1 MTINDNSTKSINAAI
16 IDLQNQIKQL
26 QHKIGILSKNQ
37 LKEDDIEFP
46 GKVEYADEA
55 GKAKEADHAKTAD
68 TAKYTSE
75 TENAIHAG
83 YADNATKATQDGSG
97 NVITD
102 TYATKTALSSGLAGK
117 SDTGH
122 THTKSQITDF
132 DHTHD
137 NRYYTESEVDTKLS
151 GKADKS
157 HTHTK
162 SEITDFP
169 TSLPANGGTADNAT
183 KATQDGSGNV
193 ITDTYATKT
202 ELTSGLSGKAN
213 TSHNHSAADITSGT
227 LAVERGGTGQ
237 TTQADINKAI
247 VGELPEGDSVV
258 TDGTMFVSSWAS
270 DNGFADTNATNV
282 PYKRKFS
289 RVWEYI
295 KGKISSVLGIT
306 NNKHII
312 QGETVDTNTYEDA
325 NPKLVFINSDGSQNA
340 SLTFTDYDAVQ
351 APASVTLNGNQ
362 GGEYFIA
369 PNIKA
374 TGKFYGSLDG
384 TADKATKA
392 TQDGSGNVIT
402 DTYATKTELTSGL
415 SGKADKSHTHTKSEI
430 TDFPT
435 SLPAKAYQIFGTQ
448 KVGWVKLGTLTSNP
462 SESIVISVRSGTG
475 FNGEAIQNSQFRIM
489 IKNGNHAVESAE
501 RAFGVTVEKTE
512 ASYSVR
518 VKVIAFSNNVCDVWV
533 YMPWH
538 YYAGNYSI
546 DGLYLEWVHSGEY
559 QSSEPSG
566 EEQSLLYRTILN
578 SEDTQTITGAK
589 TFTNDITAPNITS
602 LEQRVAALESLEQRV
617 AALESKI

>member
-75 TENAIHAG
+75 TENAVHAG
-83 YADNATKATQDGSG
+83 Y
-97 NVITD
+97 
-102 TYATKTALSSGLAGK
+102 
-117 SDTGH
+117 
-122 THTKSQITDF
+122 
-132 DHTHD
+132 
-137 NRYYTESEVDTKLS
+137 
-151 GKADKS
+151 
-157 HTHTK
+157 
-162 SEITDFP
+162 
-169 TSLPANGGTADNAT
+169 ADNAT

-237 TTQADINKAI
+237 TTQTDINKAI
-247 VGELPEGDSVV
+247 IGELPEGNDVV

-312 QGETVDTNTYEDA
+312 KGETVDTNTYEDT

-340 SLTFTDYDAVQ
+340 SLTFTDHDSVQ
-351 APASVTLNGNQ
+351 TPASVTLNGNQ

-384 TADKATKA
+384 TADKASYGTFGLLGGA
-392 TQDGSGNVIT
+392 EQASSINLEDLLNNELCSNQSG
-402 DTYATKTELTSGL
+402 GL
-415 SGKADKSHTHTKSEI
+415 SGGSI
-430 TDFPT
+430 YV
-435 SLPAKAYQIFGTQ
+435 LPGQEAKNLGVPCGLWYNFLYIPHRNGINGDNNMFGTLF
-448 KVGWVKLGTLTSNP
+448 VTPMTLNNGTLY
-462 SESIVISVRSGTG
+462 IIH
-475 FNGEAIQNSQFRIM
+475 RI
-489 IKNGNHAVESAE
+489 NEH
-501 RAFGVTVEKTE
+501 
-512 ASYSVR
+512 
-518 VKVIAFSNNVCDVWV
+518 
-533 YMPWH
+533 
-538 YYAGNYSI
+538 NYSAHRF
-546 DGLYLEWVHSGEY
+546 DSA
-559 QSSEPSG
+559 
-566 EEQSLLYRTILN
+566 T
-578 SEDTQTITGAK
+578 
-589 TFTNDITAPNITS
+589 
-602 LEQRVAALESLEQRV
+602 
-617 AALESKI
+617 

>member
-37 LKEDDIEFP
+37 LKEEDIEFP

-75 TENAIHAG
+75 TENAVHAG
-83 YADNATKATQDGSG
+83 YAD
-97 NVITD
+97 I
-102 TYATKTALSSGLAGK
+102 
-117 SDTGH
+117 
-122 THTKSQITDF
+122 
-132 DHTHD
+132 
-137 NRYYTESEVDTKLS
+137 
-151 GKADKS
+151 
-157 HTHTK
+157 
-162 SEITDFP
+162 
-169 TSLPANGGTADNAT
+169 AT

-237 TTQADINKAI
+237 TTQADINKAF
-247 VGELPEGDSVV
+247 VGELPEGNDVV

-289 RVWEYI
+289 HVWEYI

-312 QGETVDTNTYEDA
+312 KGKTVDTNTYEDV
-325 NPKLVFINSDGSQNA
+325 NPKLVFSNSDGSQNA
-340 SLTFTDYDAVQ
+340 SLTFTDYDAIQ

-384 TADKATKA
+384 TADKATNVNLSKTLDTVNGDKLQIGNGTAQNVTNAKHAA
-392 TQDGSGNVIT
+392 TADAFST
-402 DTYATKTELTSGL
+402 TYISYISPAEAAAMKDASTIWPL
-415 SGKADKSHTHTKSEI
+415 SYDKNYLQTVTVTWEDYSSHT
-430 TDFPT
+430 FPAGA
-435 SLPAKAYQIFGTQ
+435 SGMFFPGYSSNG
-448 KVGWVKLGTLTSNP
+448 GTLILIVYGSNRMLYNVWID
-462 SESIVISVRSGTG
+462 SNRWSG
-475 FNGEAIQNSQFRIM
+475 
-489 IKNGNHAVESAE
+489 
-501 RAFGVTVEKTE
+501 
-512 ASYSVR
+512 
-518 VKVIAFSNNVCDVWV
+518 
-533 YMPWH
+533 WH
-538 YYAGNYSI
+538 YI
-546 DGLYLEWVHSGEY
+546 DM
-559 QSSEPSG
+559 P
-566 EEQSLLYRTILN
+566 
-578 SEDTQTITGAK
+578 
-589 TFTNDITAPNITS
+589 DISYT
-602 LEQRVAALESLEQRV
+602 
-617 AALESKI
+617 

>member
-102 TYATKTALSSGLAGK
+102 TYATKT
-117 SDTGH
+117 
-122 THTKSQITDF
+122 
-132 DHTHD
+132 
-137 NRYYTESEVDTKLS
+137 
-151 GKADKS
+151 
-157 HTHTK
+157 
-162 SEITDFP
+162 
-169 TSLPANGGTADNAT
+169 
-183 KATQDGSGNV
+183 
-193 ITDTYATKT
+193 

-247 VGELPEGDSVV
+247 VGELPEGNEVV
-258 TDGTMFVSSWAS
+258 TDGTMFVSSCAS

-312 QGETVDTNTYEDA
+312 KGETVDTNTYEDA
-325 NPKLVFINSDGSQNA
+325 NPKLVFSNIDGSQNA

-384 TADKATKA
+384 TADNAKKIVPDYTKKTITTVSTITMKSIKLA
-392 TQDGSGNVIT
+392 DCAWYQTGTMEVHLFGVNFEDTLIINYGGGN
-402 DTYATKTELTSGL
+402 GL
-415 SGKADKSHTHTKSEI
+415 
-430 TDFPT
+430 FPM
-435 SLPAKAYQIFGTQ
+435 LCGYY
-448 KVGWVKLGTLTSNP
+448 TSN
-462 SESIVISVRSGTG
+462 
-475 FNGEAIQNSQFRIM
+475 NNN
-489 IKNGNHAVESAE
+489 IKS
-501 RAFGVTVEKTE
+501 
-512 ASYSVR
+512 
-518 VKVIAFSNNVCDVWV
+518 VIAQKGSTWSD
-533 YMPWH
+533 
-538 YYAGNYSI
+538 NYSI
-546 DGLYLEWVHSGEY
+546 WINILQETTATVEVAILRGSCTINI
-559 QSSEPSG
+559 SETATEPTNISKWNIG
-566 EEQSLLYRTILN
+566 RGYWGTFN
-578 SEDTQTITGAK
+578 S
-589 TFTNDITAPNITS
+589 
-602 LEQRVAALESLEQRV
+602 
-617 AALESKI
+617 

>member
-83 YADNATKATQDGSG
+83 YAD
-97 NVITD
+97 I
-102 TYATKTALSSGLAGK
+102 
-117 SDTGH
+117 
-122 THTKSQITDF
+122 
-132 DHTHD
+132 
-137 NRYYTESEVDTKLS
+137 
-151 GKADKS
+151 
-157 HTHTK
+157 
-162 SEITDFP
+162 
-169 TSLPANGGTADNAT
+169 AT

-202 ELTSGLSGKAN
+202 ELTSGLNGKAN

-247 VGELPEGDSVV
+247 VGELPEGNDVV

-340 SLTFTDYDAVQ
+340 SLTFTDYDSVQ

-384 TADKATKA
+384 TADNATKIVPA
-392 TQDGSGNVIT
+392 YISKDITSVSTTTTKYIKLADCAWYQEGTMEVHLFGFSFEDTLIIHYGGGNGIFPMLCGYYTSHNNNIKSAIAQKGSKWS
-402 DTYATKTELTSGL
+402 D
-415 SGKADKSHTHTKSEI
+415 
-430 TDFPT
+430 
-435 SLPAKAYQIFGTQ
+435 
-448 KVGWVKLGTLTSNP
+448 
-462 SESIVISVRSGTG
+462 
-475 FNGEAIQNSQFRIM
+475 
-489 IKNGNHAVESAE
+489 
-501 RAFGVTVEKTE
+501 
-512 ASYSVR
+512 
-518 VKVIAFSNNVCDVWV
+518 
-533 YMPWH
+533 
-538 YYAGNYSI
+538 NYSI
-546 DGLYLEWVHSGEY
+546 WIKISQENTATVDVAVLRGSCTINISETTTEPTNISEWNIGRGY
-559 QSSEPSG
+559 WG
-566 EEQSLLYRTILN
+566 TFN
-578 SEDTQTITGAK
+578 S
-589 TFTNDITAPNITS
+589 
-602 LEQRVAALESLEQRV
+602 
-617 AALESKI
+617 

>member
-75 TENAIHAG
+75 TENAVHAG
-83 YADNATKATQDGSG
+83 Y
-97 NVITD
+97 
-102 TYATKTALSSGLAGK
+102 
-117 SDTGH
+117 
-122 THTKSQITDF
+122 
-132 DHTHD
+132 
-137 NRYYTESEVDTKLS
+137 
-151 GKADKS
+151 
-157 HTHTK
+157 
-162 SEITDFP
+162 
-169 TSLPANGGTADNAT
+169 ADNAT

-247 VGELPEGDSVV
+247 VGELPEGNEVV

-312 QGETVDTNTYEDA
+312 KGDPVDTNTYEDA
-325 NPKLVFINSDGSQNA
+325 NPKLVFSNLDGSQSA
-340 SLTFTDYDAVQ
+340 SLTFTDYDVVQ

-384 TADKATKA
+384 TADNATKI
-392 TQDGSGNVIT
+392 V
-402 DTYATKTELTSGL
+402 
-415 SGKADKSHTHTKSEI
+415 
-430 TDFPT
+430 
-435 SLPAKAYQIFGTQ
+435 PA
-448 KVGWVKLGTLTSNP
+448 
-462 SESIVISVRSGTG
+462 
-475 FNGEAIQNSQFRIM
+475 
-489 IKNGNHAVESAE
+489 
-501 RAFGVTVEKTE
+501 
-512 ASYSVR
+512 
-518 VKVIAFSNNVCDVWV
+518 
-533 YMPWH
+533 
-538 YYAGNYSI
+538 
-546 DGLYLEWVHSGEY
+546 
-559 QSSEPSG
+559 
-566 EEQSLLYRTILN
+566 
-578 SEDTQTITGAK
+578 
-589 TFTNDITAPNITS
+589 
-602 LEQRVAALESLEQRV
+602 
-617 AALESKI
+617 

>member
-26 QHKIGILSKNQ
+26 QHKIDILSKNQ
-37 LKEDDIEFP
+37 LKEDYIELP
-46 GKVEYADEA
+46 DKVEYADEA

-83 YADNATKATQDGSG
+83 YADIATKATQD
-97 NVITD
+97 
-102 TYATKTALSSGLAGK
+102 A
-117 SDTGH
+117 
-122 THTKSQITDF
+122 
-132 DHTHD
+132 
-137 NRYYTESEVDTKLS
+137 
-151 GKADKS
+151 
-157 HTHTK
+157 
-162 SEITDFP
+162 
-169 TSLPANGGTADNAT
+169 
-183 KATQDGSGNV
+183 SGNV

-247 VGELPEGDSVV
+247 VGELPEGNSVV
-258 TDGTMFVSSWAS
+258 TDGTMFVSSYAS

-289 RVWEYI
+289 LVWEYI

-312 QGETVDTNTYEDA
+312 KGETVDTNTYEDA

-340 SLTFTDYDAVQ
+340 SLTFTDYDTVQ

-384 TADKATKA
+384 TADNATKA
-392 TQDGSGNVIT
+392 TQDASGNIIT
-402 DTYATKTELTSGL
+402 DTYATKTEL
-415 SGKADKSHTHTKSEI
+415 SGKADKSHTHTKSQI

-435 SLPAKAYQIFGTQ
+435 SLPANGGTADIATKIVPNYIIKDFTTVSTETIKYIKIAQ
-448 KVGWVKLGTLTSNP
+448 CSWYEKGTLQVYFVGNALEDTLIINFGGGNASTPGLCGHYTGHLNR
-462 SESIVISVRSGTG
+462 VISVIAQKGSIW
-475 FNGEAIQNSQFRIM
+475 NGKYSIYVKISQI
-489 IKNGNHAVESAE
+489 
-501 RAFGVTVEKTE
+501 TTCT
-512 ASYSVR
+512 VR
-518 VKVIAFSNNVCDVWV
+518 VALLT
-533 YMPWH
+533 
-538 YYAGNYSI
+538 GNCTI
-546 DGLYLEWVHSGEY
+546 DISESTTAPTNISEWAVGY
-559 QSSEPSG
+559 G
-566 EEQSLLYRTILN
+566 FFGN
-578 SEDTQTITGAK
+578 
-589 TFTNDITAPNITS
+589 ITAPNITS
-602 LEQRVAALESLEQRV
+602 LEQRVAALES
-617 AALESKI
+617 KI

>member
-68 TAKYTSE
+68 TAKYASE
-75 TENAIHAG
+75 TENAVHAG
-83 YADNATKATQDGSG
+83 YADS
-97 NVITD
+97 
-102 TYATKTALSSGLAGK
+102 
-117 SDTGH
+117 
-122 THTKSQITDF
+122 
-132 DHTHD
+132 
-137 NRYYTESEVDTKLS
+137 
-151 GKADKS
+151 
-157 HTHTK
+157 
-162 SEITDFP
+162 
-169 TSLPANGGTADNAT
+169 AT

-213 TSHNHSAADITSGT
+213 TSHNHSAADITSGI

-247 VGELPEGDSVV
+247 VGELPEGDSIV
-258 TDGTMFVSSWAS
+258 TDSTMFVSSYAS

-295 KGKISSVLGIT
+295 KEKISSVLGIT

-312 QGETVDTNTYEDA
+312 KGKTVDTNTYEDV
-325 NPKLVFINSDGSQNA
+325 NPKLVFSNSDGSQNA

-351 APASVTLNGNQ
+351 EPASVTLNGNQ

-384 TADKATKA
+384 MADSATNANLSKTLDTVNGDKLQIGSGTAQNVTNAKHAATADAFSTTYTSYISPAEAAAMK
-392 TQDGSGNVIT
+392 DGSTIWPLN
-402 DTYATKTELTSGL
+402 Y
-415 SGKADKSHTHTKSEI
+415 DKDYLQTVTVTWEDYSSHT
-430 TDFPT
+430 FPAGAAGMFFPGY
-435 SLPAKAYQIFGTQ
+435 SSNG
-448 KVGWVKLGTLTSNP
+448 GTLILINYYSNRMLYNVWID
-462 SESIVISVRSGTG
+462 SNRWSG
-475 FNGEAIQNSQFRIM
+475 
-489 IKNGNHAVESAE
+489 
-501 RAFGVTVEKTE
+501 
-512 ASYSVR
+512 
-518 VKVIAFSNNVCDVWV
+518 
-533 YMPWH
+533 WH
-538 YYAGNYSI
+538 YI
-546 DGLYLEWVHSGEY
+546 DMPYISY
-559 QSSEPSG
+559 
-566 EEQSLLYRTILN
+566 T
-578 SEDTQTITGAK
+578 
-589 TFTNDITAPNITS
+589 
-602 LEQRVAALESLEQRV
+602 
-617 AALESKI
+617 

>member
-75 TENAIHAG
+75 TGTAVHAG
-83 YADNATKATQDGSG
+83 
-97 NVITD
+97 
-102 TYATKTALSSGLAGK
+102 TAN
-117 SDTGH
+117 
-122 THTKSQITDF
+122 I
-132 DHTHD
+132 
-137 NRYYTESEVDTKLS
+137 
-151 GKADKS
+151 
-157 HTHTK
+157 
-162 SEITDFP
+162 
-169 TSLPANGGTADNAT
+169 AT

-247 VGELPEGDSVV
+247 VGELTEGNDVV

-312 QGETVDTNTYEDA
+312 KGDPVPTNTYEDA
-325 NPKLVFINSDGSQNA
+325 NPKLVFSNLDGSQSA
-340 SLTFTDYDAVQ
+340 SLTFTDYDSVQ
-351 APASVTLNGNQ
+351 APTSVTLNGNQ

-384 TADKATKA
+384 TADNAKKIVPAYT
-392 TQDGSGNVIT
+392 
-402 DTYATKTELTSGL
+402 TKTIETVSTTTLKYIKL
-415 SGKADKSHTHTKSEI
+415 ADCTWSQE
-430 TDFPT
+430 
-435 SLPAKAYQIFGTQ
+435 
-448 KVGWVKLGTLTSNP
+448 GTLEVYLYGVNFEDTLIINYGGGNGLFPMLCGYYTSNNNNIK
-462 SESIVISVRSGTG
+462 S
-475 FNGEAIQNSQFRIM
+475 AIAQRGSTWN
-489 IKNGNHAVESAE
+489 
-501 RAFGVTVEKTE
+501 
-512 ASYSVR
+512 
-518 VKVIAFSNNVCDVWV
+518 D
-533 YMPWH
+533 
-538 YYAGNYSI
+538 NYSI
-546 DGLYLEWVHSGEY
+546 WIRISQEATAAVNVAVLRGSCTINI
-559 QSSEPSG
+559 SETTTEPTNISKWNIG
-566 EEQSLLYRTILN
+566 RGYWGTFN
-578 SEDTQTITGAK
+578 S
-589 TFTNDITAPNITS
+589 
-602 LEQRVAALESLEQRV
+602 
-617 AALESKI
+617 

>member
-75 TENAIHAG
+75 TENAVHA
-83 YADNATKATQDGSG
+83 
-97 NVITD
+97 
-102 TYATKTALSSGLAGK
+102 
-117 SDTGH
+117 
-122 THTKSQITDF
+122 
-132 DHTHD
+132 
-137 NRYYTESEVDTKLS
+137 
-151 GKADKS
+151 
-157 HTHTK
+157 
-162 SEITDFP
+162 
-169 TSLPANGGTADNAT
+169 GTADNAT

-247 VGELPEGDSVV
+247 VGELPEGNDVI

-289 RVWEYI
+289 HVWEYI
-295 KGKISSVLGIT
+295 KEKISFVLGIT

-312 QGETVDTNTYEDA
+312 KGETVDTNTYEDA
-325 NPKLVFINSDGSQNA
+325 NPKLVFSNLDGSQSA
-340 SLTFTDYDAVQ
+340 SLTFTDFDKVQ

-384 TADKATKA
+384 TAENAKTADAFSTTYISYISPAEGAAMKY
-392 TQDGSGNVIT
+392 GSTIWP
-402 DTYATKTELTSGL
+402 L
-415 SGKADKSHTHTKSEI
+415 SYSKDYLQTVTVTWDDHLSHT
-430 TDFPT
+430 FPAGAAGMFFPGYG
-435 SLPAKAYQIFGTQ
+435 SNG
-448 KVGWVKLGTLTSNP
+448 GTLILINYFSSRMLYNVWIDSN
-462 SESIVISVRSGTG
+462 RWSG
-475 FNGEAIQNSQFRIM
+475 
-489 IKNGNHAVESAE
+489 
-501 RAFGVTVEKTE
+501 
-512 ASYSVR
+512 
-518 VKVIAFSNNVCDVWV
+518 
-533 YMPWH
+533 WH
-538 YYAGNYSI
+538 YI
-546 DGLYLEWVHSGEY
+546 DL
-559 QSSEPSG
+559 Q
-566 EEQSLLYRTILN
+566 
-578 SEDTQTITGAK
+578 
-589 TFTNDITAPNITS
+589 DISYT
-602 LEQRVAALESLEQRV
+602 
-617 AALESKI
+617 

>member
-75 TENAIHAG
+75 TENAVHAG
-83 YADNATKATQDGSG
+83 YAD
-97 NVITD
+97 I
-102 TYATKTALSSGLAGK
+102 
-117 SDTGH
+117 
-122 THTKSQITDF
+122 
-132 DHTHD
+132 
-137 NRYYTESEVDTKLS
+137 
-151 GKADKS
+151 
-157 HTHTK
+157 
-162 SEITDFP
+162 
-169 TSLPANGGTADNAT
+169 AT

-247 VGELPEGDSVV
+247 VGELPDGNDVV

-312 QGETVDTNTYEDA
+312 KGETVDTNTYEDA
-325 NPKLVFINSDGSQNA
+325 NPKLVFSNSDGSQNA
-340 SLTFTDYDAVQ
+340 SLTFTDYDVVQ

-374 TGKFYGSLDG
+374 TGKFYGNLDG
-384 TADKATKA
+384 TADNAKKIVPVRTKKPITTVSTTTIKYIKLA
-392 TQDGSGNVIT
+392 DCTWDQTGTMEVYLYGVNFEDTLIINYGGGN
-402 DTYATKTELTSGL
+402 GL
-415 SGKADKSHTHTKSEI
+415 
-430 TDFPT
+430 FPM
-435 SLPAKAYQIFGTQ
+435 LCGFY
-448 KVGWVKLGTLTSNP
+448 TSNNNNIK
-462 SESIVISVRSGTG
+462 S
-475 FNGEAIQNSQFRIM
+475 AIAQKGSTWN
-489 IKNGNHAVESAE
+489 
-501 RAFGVTVEKTE
+501 
-512 ASYSVR
+512 
-518 VKVIAFSNNVCDVWV
+518 
-533 YMPWH
+533 
-538 YYAGNYSI
+538 GNYSI
-546 DGLYLEWVHSGEY
+546 WIKISQETMATVDVAILRGGCTINILETTT
-559 QSSEPSG
+559 EPTNIIKWNIG
-566 EEQSLLYRTILN
+566 RGYWGTFN
-578 SEDTQTITGAK
+578 S
-589 TFTNDITAPNITS
+589 
-602 LEQRVAALESLEQRV
+602 
-617 AALESKI
+617 

>member
-83 YADNATKATQDGSG
+83 YADNATKAMQDG
-97 NVITD
+97 I
-102 TYATKTALSSGLAGK
+102 
-117 SDTGH
+117 
-122 THTKSQITDF
+122 
-132 DHTHD
+132 
-137 NRYYTESEVDTKLS
+137 
-151 GKADKS
+151 
-157 HTHTK
+157 
-162 SEITDFP
+162 
-169 TSLPANGGTADNAT
+169 
-183 KATQDGSGNV
+183 GNV

-202 ELTSGLSGKAN
+202 ELTNELNGKAN

-227 LAVERGGTGQ
+227 LAIERGGTGQ
-237 TTQADINKAI
+237 TTQADINKAF
-247 VGELPEGDSVV
+247 VGELPEGNDIV

-295 KGKISSVLGIT
+295 KGKISSVLDIT

-312 QGETVDTNTYEDA
+312 KGVTVNTNTYEDA
-325 NPKLVFINSDGSQNA
+325 NPKLVFSNSDGSQNA
-340 SLTFTDYDAVQ
+340 SLTFTEYDEVQ
-351 APASVTLNGNQ
+351 EPASLTLNGNQ

-374 TGKFYGSLDG
+374 TGKFYGNLDG
-384 TADKATKA
+384 TADNATKA

-430 TDFPT
+430 IDFDHTDDYGIYIPNPT
-435 SLPAKAYQIFGTQ
+435 YNGISYIIPKYTVQSIKEVSGVPVEGKTLQISFRLYKYVKSFSVQLSYGTTDAVIQ
-448 KVGWVKLGTLTSNP
+448 QMSGVGRIWFVEIDQNDTDYFEDDSWKVFNK
-462 SESIVISVRSGTG
+462 SVT
-475 FNGEAIQNSQFRIM
+475 IPQ
-489 IKNGNHAVESAE
+489 GNTV
-501 RAFGVTVEKTE
+501 FGVGTNIDIGIQSIT
-512 ASYSVR
+512 
-518 VKVIAFSNNVCDVWV
+518 IA
-533 YMPWH
+533 
-538 YYAGNYSI
+538 
-546 DGLYLEWVHSGEY
+546 
-559 QSSEPSG
+559 
-566 EEQSLLYRTILN
+566 
-578 SEDTQTITGAK
+578 
-589 TFTNDITAPNITS
+589 
-602 LEQRVAALESLEQRV
+602 
-617 AALESKI
+617 

>member
-75 TENAIHAG
+75 TENAVHAG
-83 YADNATKATQDGSG
+83 NAD
-97 NVITD
+97 I
-102 TYATKTALSSGLAGK
+102 
-117 SDTGH
+117 
-122 THTKSQITDF
+122 
-132 DHTHD
+132 
-137 NRYYTESEVDTKLS
+137 
-151 GKADKS
+151 
-157 HTHTK
+157 
-162 SEITDFP
+162 
-169 TSLPANGGTADNAT
+169 AT

-237 TTQADINKAI
+237 TTQADINKAF
-247 VGELPEGDSVV
+247 VGGLEEGNDVV

-270 DNGFADTNATNV
+270 DNGFADTNAVNV

-312 QGETVDTNTYEDA
+312 KGETVNTNTYEDT
-325 NPKLVFINSDGSQNA
+325 NPKLVFSNDDGSQEA
-340 SLTFTDYDAVQ
+340 SLTFTDYDVVQ
-351 APASVTLNGNQ
+351 YPASITLNGNQ

-374 TGKFYGSLDG
+374 TDKFYGNLSG
-384 TADKATKA
+384 KADKA

-402 DTYATKTELTSGL
+402 DTYLPLSGGAMTGDIQYKGSKSTDKMIKFIDNKVDPWGNGISIGGGGLTIIGGGESSDVVAAQQSSGGDERMIIASDEAIDFYTNCQSGFASAKHITMNPDGTITALNITEL
-415 SGKADKSHTHTKSEI
+415 E
-430 TDFPT
+430 
-435 SLPAKAYQIFGTQ
+435 
-448 KVGWVKLGTLTSNP
+448 N
-462 SESIVISVRSGTG
+462 
-475 FNGEAIQNSQFRIM
+475 
-489 IKNGNHAVESAE
+489 
-501 RAFGVTVEKTE
+501 
-512 ASYSVR
+512 
-518 VKVIAFSNNVCDVWV
+518 
-533 YMPWH
+533 
-538 YYAGNYSI
+538 
-546 DGLYLEWVHSGEY
+546 
-559 QSSEPSG
+559 
-566 EEQSLLYRTILN
+566 
-578 SEDTQTITGAK
+578 
-589 TFTNDITAPNITS
+589 
-602 LEQRVAALESLEQRV
+602 RV
-617 AALESKI
+617 AALESKVQ